1 MVYIEGLNEL
11 NETVS
16 FGFWTG
22 TGNKSVDVVSGQT
35 WSLVERDFAGNGRML
50 SFDNF
55 GSVIGLES
63 RSITVRLA
71 GSDSLVEDM
80 IRGYNLR
87 RAPAELLMAHFD
99 PETHVMV
106 SDPYPVFVGQV
117 DTAKIRAQGSNVAE
131 VRIVSDTIS
140 LTLTNQAKKSHAQ
153 QVLDDNDD
161 FRQYSDLA
169 GKIEIWWGEY
179 KKKVQR

>member
-1 MVYIEGLNEL
+1 MVDSPTFLALSETSISSRSMVYIEGLNAL
-11 NETVS
+11 NEAVP

-22 TGNKSVDVVSGQT
+22 TGDKSVDVVSGQT

-87 RAPAELLMAHFD
+87 RAPAQTSIVWYCQENVSLMNPLFPNISFH
-99 PETHVMV
+99 PSLHV
-106 SDPYPVFVGQV
+106 
-117 DTAKIRAQGSNVAE
+117 
-131 VRIVSDTIS
+131 S
-140 LTLTNQAKKSHAQ
+140 LQC
-153 QVLDDNDD
+153 
-161 FRQYSDLA
+161 FFP
-169 GKIEIWWGEY
+169 
-179 KKKVQR
+179 